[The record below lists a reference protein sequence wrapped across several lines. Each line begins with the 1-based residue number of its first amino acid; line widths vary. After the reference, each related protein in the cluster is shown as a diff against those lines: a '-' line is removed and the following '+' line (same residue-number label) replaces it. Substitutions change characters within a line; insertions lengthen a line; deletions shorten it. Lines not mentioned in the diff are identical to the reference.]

1 MPKTNRATSG
11 TVIGG
16 APRLLSAARTHQS
29 SRGQALVIAVLV
41 LFAVAALA
49 ALFAA
54 IISSHL
60 VQVTRHSEVVE
71 LRQIGE
77 AGLRFAN
84 EQLTYSIAGADWRPS
99 ASPYR
104 CGRGWVDIDVTYG
117 PAPNDLQ
124 SRFLRIV
131 ASAWLQDNPFL
142 RHQIVALKPVL
153 LTDYARFITDRYES
167 NEPARLGVLGVELGG
182 QPRADQVALGID
194 GPIRCNTDLIFYGS
208 SWIHLHRVDE
218 VVPGETDTWRDF
230 GILRDDRIEVA
241 GELLPGAPDLLG
253 SMPAE
258 LALMI
263 DTDPPFVN
271 VFSPL
276 AAEQSSYLYGYPDAW
291 AGGLPVPNSQRML
304 ATLPPI
310 TDAMGQEQR
319 AERLALPRVRPPEI
333 DAPETQINRYL
344 ALARDSGVWEESA
357 GGGFH
362 NTGAYGWAWTN
373 RGGIYIDNLGDIQY
387 DHDLDLL
394 RHNWVGSIGVHQPG
408 GDLRANGTNGPI
420 SGPADWWDKAGR
432 YYAPPGAEII
442 LRGDLPCPHIEIV
455 RHDLRDIGG
464 VLHYWRQ
471 PDGTPLLYTSA
482 FQFPGNPCSPTP
494 QTATLGVN
502 GATAIFPFP
511 PNGVIY
517 AEGNLRVSGILPPV
531 RSGYAPET
539 YCRDT
544 YDADTGRARRYDLQI
559 VSGGTIYIEGDILTP
574 RGAGLLTTFQE
585 DIERGSRVALLA
597 RDYVCVNTTALNPR
611 PADLVP
617 RPDLAQGEY
626 YNDAQPLYPPDT
638 GGLLAPPYYWR
649 FQGPQNDVNWGID
662 GYVAATDPVG
672 IELVYRNV
680 RLQQP
685 ALRQQFADLRLMLG
699 HSGWYAVNGTPPAS
713 SAPPDPALAN
723 GDNEAEVQVQLD
735 IRGATWPWYY
745 TSGLYSFLRPAAADP
760 ANQDQSDHWYID
772 ANDQLERLPNQFQAV
787 RVQDLDLGIPVEAV
801 QGDDLI
807 SFTCQVVPVESRPNP
822 GDPADSWHVA
832 PHELAYLLGST
843 AITPPRTADPLPVQ
857 VQALVYAQNGSWF
870 ILPGP
875 WFNEDASSSLATEPG
890 ALYPYY
896 HEPMNIQLSF
906 YGAVTENMPAD
917 LGYVS
922 EWTSKWGGPSGAA
935 DGFLRYEYD
944 PLLRLPRQER
954 EGLAWVPYLRFPNL
968 PLTSDLVIWGE
979 RVSGEGGS

>member
-1 MPKTNRATSG
+1 MPKISQGASR

-16 APRLLSAARTHQS
+16 LPRFRRAARTHQA
-29 SRGQALVIAVLV
+29 SRGQALFIAVLV

-49 ALFAA
+49 ALFVA

-60 VQVTRHSEVVE
+60 VQVARHSEVVE

-99 ASPYR
+99 ARPYP
-104 CGRGWVDIDVTYG
+104 CGRGLVEIDVTYG

-131 ASAWLQDNPFL
+131 ASARLPDNPFL
-142 RHQIVALKPVL
+142 RHTIVALKPVL

-167 NEPARLGVLGVELGG
+167 AEPARLGVLGIELGG
-182 QPRADQVALGID
+182 QPRAEVMALGIN
-194 GPIRCNTDLIFYGS
+194 GPIRCNTDLILYGN
-208 SWIHLHRVDE
+208 SWIQLHRVDG
-218 VVPGETDTWRDF
+218 VVPGEIDTWRDF
-230 GILRDDRIEVA
+230 GILRDDRIEIS
-241 GELLPGAPDLLG
+241 GQLLPGAPAPFG
-253 SMPAE
+253 SVPAA
-258 LALMI
+258 LALMLDA
-263 DTDPPFVN
+263 DTLSAN

-276 AAEQSSYLYGYPDAW
+276 ATEESSYRYGYPDAW
-291 AGGLPVPNSQRML
+291 AGGLPVPNTRRLL
-304 ATLPPI
+304 ANLPPI
-310 TDAMGQEQR
+310 TGAMGEWLE
-319 AERLALPRVRPPEI
+319 AEPLALPRIRPPEI
-333 DAPETQINRYL
+333 HAPDTQINRYL
-344 ALARDSGVWEESA
+344 ALARDSGVWQENA
-357 GGGFH
+357 GGGFY

-373 RGGIYIDNLGDIQY
+373 RGGIYIDNIGDIQY

-394 RHNWVGSIGVHQPG
+394 RHNWVGSIGVHEPG
-408 GDLRANGTNGPI
+408 GDLRLDVTSGPI
-420 SGPADWWDKAGR
+420 FGPADWWDKTGR

-442 LRGDLPCPHIEIV
+442 LHGDAACPYIEIV
-455 RHDLRDIGG
+455 RHDLRD
-464 VLHYWRQ
+464 VESVSCYWRQ
-471 PDGTPLLYTSA
+471 PDGTPLLFTSA
-482 FQFPGNPCSPTP
+482 FQYLGNPCSPTLR
-494 QTATLGVN
+494 TEALGVD

-517 AEGNLRVSGILPPV
+517 GEGNLLVSGIMPPV
-531 RSGYAPET
+531 RAGLEPET
-539 YCRDT
+539 YCSDS
-544 YDADTGRARRYDLQI
+544 YDSDAGRARRYDLQI

-585 DIERGSRVALLA
+585 DIDRGSRVALLA

-617 RPDLAQGEY
+617 RPDLLQSEY
-626 YNDAQPLYPPDT
+626 YNDAQPLYPPGA
-638 GGLLAPPYYWR
+638 GGLLAPPYYWL
-649 FQGPQNDVNWGID
+649 FQGPAGDTNWTDD
-662 GYVAATDPVG
+662 GYVVPTDPGG

-699 HSGWYAVNGTPPAS
+699 HSGWYAANGTPPAIG
-713 SAPPDPALAN
+713 APPDPAAAN
-723 GDNEAEVQVQLD
+723 GDNDAEVQVQLD
-735 IRGATWPWYY
+735 IRGATWPWLH

-760 ANQDQSDHWYID
+760 ANLDESDHWYID
-772 ANDQLERLPNQFQAV
+772 DDDQLERLPNQFQGV
-787 RVQDLDLGIPVEAV
+787 RVQDLDNVPNVEAI

-807 SFTCQVVPVESRPNP
+807 SFTCEVVPVEYRENP
-822 GDPADSWHVA
+822 GDDPTAWHVD
-832 PHELAYLLGST
+832 PYELGYLLGST
-843 AITPPRTADPLPVQ
+843 AITPPRGADPLPVQ
-857 VQALVYAQNGSWF
+857 VQALIYAQNGSWF

-875 WFNEDASSSLATEPG
+875 WFNEDAASTAATEPG
-890 ALYPYY
+890 ALYPHY
-896 HEPMNIQLSF
+896 HEPLNIQLSF

-922 EWTSKWGGPSGAA
+922 EWTSKWGGPSGTT

-944 PLLRLPRQER
+944 PLLRLPRWEK
-954 EGLAWVPYLRFPNL
+954 EGQTWVPYVRFPNL